1 MDSMAFLERIDRLK
15 PLPLYVVH
23 GDEAF
28 LKAEVIRAIRKRVL
42 DGEGDDL
49 AVSAHEG
56 DKAQLAEVC
65 DELETVPFFG
75 SRRLVI
81 VEDADPFVT
90 KFRAALEKKIAKLP
104 QSGVLVLELKSFPSN
119 TRLYKLVA
127 DESSIACKAP
137 AAFRLPQWCGQW
149 CPSRHGKQIANPA
162 AALLVDLIGPEM
174 GQLDQEMAKLSIYIG
189 ERSRIDPIDVDKL
202 VGQSRAEN
210 TWKIFDAIGAGNSA
224 EALAMLDRLF
234 DQGEEP
240 MRLLGAFSMQLRRL
254 AQAARLAVQG
264 KSLGAA
270 LERVGVPPFAIK
282 NAELQLRHLGR
293 RRALKLYDWLLELSV
308 GFRGGSPL
316 PERTQLE
323 RFIVQLA
330 RPEARSASARTSG

>member
-15 PLPLYVVH
+15 LRPLYVVH

-28 LKAEVIRAIRKRVL
+28 LKAEVIRAIRKRAL

-49 AVSAHEG
+49 AASVHEG
-56 DKAQLAEVC
+56 ETAQLAEVC

-75 SRRLVI
+75 SRRLVL
-81 VEDADPFVT
+81 VEGADPFVS

-104 QSGVLVLELKSFPSN
+104 ASGVLILELKSFPSN
-119 TRLYKLVA
+119 TRLYKLIA

-137 AAFRLPQWCGQW
+137 AAYRLSQWCAQW
-149 CPSRHGKQIANPA
+149 CPARHGKQISSQA
-162 AALLVDLIGPEM
+162 ASLLVDLIGPEM
-174 GQLDQEMAKLSIYIG
+174 GQLDQEMEKLAIYIG
-189 ERSRIDPIDVDKL
+189 ERGRIEPMDVDKL

-210 TWKIFDAIGAGNSA
+210 TWKIFDAIGAGEPA
-224 EALAMLDRLF
+224 AALAILERLF
-234 DQGEEP
+234 EQGEEP

-254 AQAARLAVQG
+254 AQAARLVVHGRPMA
-264 KSLGAA
+264 SA
-270 LERVGVPPFAIK
+270 LERVGVPPFAIE
-282 NAELQLRHLGR
+282 NAQKQLKHLGR
-293 RRALKLYDWLLELSV
+293 LRALKLYDGLLELSV

-330 RPEARSASARTSG
+330 RPEGRSATMATAR

>member
-1 MDSMAFLERIDRLK
+1 MDSMAFLERIARSK

-28 LKAEVIRAIRKRVL
+28 LKREVVRAIRKRVL

-49 AVSAHEG
+49 AVSVHEG
-56 DKAQLAEVC
+56 EKAQLAEVS

-81 VEDADPFVT
+81 VEDADPFVS
-90 KFRAALEKKIAKLP
+90 KFRAALEKKFPKLP
-104 QSGVLVLELKSFPSN
+104 SSGVLVLELKSFPSN

-127 DESSIACKAP
+127 DESSIICKAP
-137 AAFRLPQWCGQW
+137 AAFRLPQWCAQW
-149 CPSRHGKQIANPA
+149 CPARHGKQIANPA

-174 GQLDQEMAKLSIYIG
+174 GLLDQEMEKLAIYIG
-189 ERSRIDPIDVDKL
+189 DRARIDPVDVDKL

-210 TWKIFDAIGAGNSA
+210 TWKIFEAIGAGNTA
-224 EALAMLDRLF
+224 EALEILDRLF

-254 AQAARLAVQG
+254 AQAARLVVQG
-264 KSLGAA
+264 KPMASA
-270 LERVGVPPFAIK
+270 LASVGVPPFAIEK
-282 NAELQLRHLGR
+282 AQVQLKHLGR
-293 RRALKLYDWLLELSV
+293 RRALKLYDGLLELSV

-330 RPEARSASARTSG
+330 RPEARAATMAGTR